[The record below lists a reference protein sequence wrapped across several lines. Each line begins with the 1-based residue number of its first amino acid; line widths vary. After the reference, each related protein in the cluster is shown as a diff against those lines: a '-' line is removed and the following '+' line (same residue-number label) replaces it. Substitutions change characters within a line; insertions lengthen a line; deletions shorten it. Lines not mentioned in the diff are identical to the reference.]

1 MFDMKRFSRISSFIK
16 RDVQTLDDIK
26 DTRAAMNMSIYDD
39 AITDI
44 DTRGVKCPGCNNFS
58 FLKNIRTANIAILG
72 IFQMYGCFALMKA
85 EFKPFQYLY
94 PC

>member
-1 MFDMKRFSRISSFIK
+1 MKRFSRISSFIK

-26 DTRAAMNMSIYDD
+26 DTRAAMNRSIYDD